1 LTLAGFTNSP
11 VYSAPARM
19 TGTMEVESSKVLRMT
34 LRGPFMMTQSTVRVM
49 MKVSTPSAKASVW
62 GSTLSEGPAS
72 VCYYLAS
79 ISSEMAKAPPTVP
92 TA

>member
-1 LTLAGFTNSP
+1 
-11 VYSAPARM
+11 M
-19 TGTMEVESSKVLRMT
+19 TETMEVESSKALRMT
-34 LRGPFMMTQSTVRVM
+34 LLGPFMMTQSTVRVM

-72 VCYYLAS
+72 VCLYCAC
-79 ISSEMAKAPPTVP
+79 ISSEMARAPPTTP